1 MRSDLKIKFQIL
13 SRLLFFR
20 RHRYPGV
27 KDWELEKYL
36 GRRYMDVIEEFNK
49 YIEPLGL
56 EVVWKDIEMGDR
68 RWRHFYVRP
77 RFESIPIDIKAHG
90 WSIEDMATLS
100 VALSMI
106 IAGGGKALRRDIEEI
121 LSRKISKYKVVRSL
135 GRLIRANYL
144 VEEGEHIKIGLR
156 SILEIDMDKLSTLI
170 ISTSGK
176 GDETSRGDSSSHTL

>member
-1 MRSDLKIKFQIL
+1 MKRDLKIKFQIL

-36 GRRYMDVIEEFNK
+36 GRRYMDVIDEFNK

-56 EVVWKDIEMGDR
+56 EVVWKDIEMSGR
-68 RWRHFYVRP
+68 KWRHFYIRP
-77 RFESIPIDIKAHG
+77 KFESSPIDIKTHG
-90 WSIEDMATLS
+90 WSIEDMAALS

-106 IAGGGKALRRDIEEI
+106 VSGGGRVLRRDVEEI
-121 LSRKISKYKVVRSL
+121 LSKKISKYKVVRSL

-144 VEEGEHIKIGLR
+144 VEDGEYLRMGLR
-156 SILEIDMDKLSTLI
+156 TILEIDIDKLSTLI
-170 ISTSGK
+170 ISTSGESA
-176 GDETSRGDSSSHTL
+176 GTSGEDSSSHSQ